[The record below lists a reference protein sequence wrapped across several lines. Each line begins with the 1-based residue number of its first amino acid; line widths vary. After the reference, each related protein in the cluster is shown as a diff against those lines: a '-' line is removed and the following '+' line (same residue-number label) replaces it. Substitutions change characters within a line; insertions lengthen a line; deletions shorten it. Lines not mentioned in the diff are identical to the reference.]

1 MKISS
6 LEFPFN
12 VEIIKP
18 VVFIESNVINL
29 GDKITDSSIIDK
41 IKILFENSYAATF
54 SNTLEQSDLKLQINI
69 LTEKRRE
76 RINDNFP
83 YIVYASG
90 GISLSRVSDNIE
102 ITTFGEQITFRCR

>member
-12 VEIIKP
+12 VEITKP

-54 SNTLEQSDLKLQINI
+54 SNTLEPSDLKLQINI
-69 LTEKRRE
+69 YQHLK
-76 RINDNFP
+76 P
-83 YIVYASG
+83 QS
-90 GISLSRVSDNIE
+90 
-102 ITTFGEQITFRCR
+102 